1 MREGARGTRRP
12 DARPLPARRLAPAGI
27 RRAGAGLGPRRHRHR
42 RPQHHGRAG
51 PGRRDGFEAVAWPTD
66 RAAYDR
72 HCRLAACSHRV
83 DPDRAA
89 ARGRDRAASDHSR
102 PPRAARRGG
111 PGRNTRPGGRGLAPT
126 CHRPGTVGGAVFLML
141 EDETGIAGVV
151 VRRSVFEGPSPR
163 RDDRPVAGRAGPR
176 EAGGGRG
183 GPPDSRAGPRSHRRA
198 APTSRGRRAPRSR
211 DERSRRG
218 RRAEHLPQLR
228 SSLTAGGRPG
238 GRPGGRSSP
247 PGSRRVRGGG
257 IAPDAR
263 PAALSPASAR
273 PRRHRAGRARA
284 CRPRVP
290 SRAPRGPPRPAT
302 WRPPRWRGRCRARS

>member
-1 MREGARGTRRP
+1 MCVLFLHGASHPQEDVER
-12 DARPLPARRLAPAGI
+12 ALAWGRAAIGIAG
-27 RRAGAGLGPRRHRHR
+27 RNTMAGLIRGGATASRRS
-42 RPQHHGRAG
+42 
-51 PGRRDGFEAVAWPTD
+51 PGRRTGRPT
-66 RAAYDR
+66 AGT
-72 HCRLAACSHRV
+72 AACSHRV

-89 ARGRDRAASDHSR
+89 ARGRDRAASDHFR
-102 PPRAARRGG
+102 PPRAARRGD
-111 PGRNTRPGGRGLAPT
+111 PGRNTRLGGRGLAPT

-141 EDETGIAGVV
+141 EDETGIAGGV

-163 RDDRPVAGRAGPR
+163 RDDRRVAGRAGPR
-176 EAGGGRG
+176 EAGGRG

-218 RRAEHLPQLR
+218 RRPEHLPQLH

-284 CRPRVP
+284 CRPRVS